1 MERKYYQEIIEDCC
15 KIIPGLDDAAMVR
28 IADKIASANNVFVVA
43 LGRSRLNMMNF
54 AERLRE
60 LKIRAFVVGD
70 ISTPSIH
77 KGDLLLITS
86 SSGETSS
93 LVTFANKAVSYGVE
107 YVLFTM
113 SPQSTLA
120 KGASE
125 VFVVHYQ
132 KPEEL
137 TLGMGSYSE
146 WCIYL
151 VFEAMIVYLARK
163 MGKSL
168 EELSEEACNLY

>member
-1 MERKYYQEIIEDCC
+1 MEHKYYLDIIEDCS
-15 KIIPGLDDAAMVR
+15 KIMPGLDDEAMVR
-28 IADKIASANNVFVVA
+28 IADKIANANNVFVVA

-86 SSGETSS
+86 SSGETAS
-93 LVTFANKAVSYGVE
+93 LVTFANKAVSYGVD

-113 SPQSTLA
+113 SPNSTRA
-120 KGASE
+120 KSASE
-125 VFVVHYQ
+125 VFVIHYD

-137 TLGMGSYSE
+137 LLGFGSYSE
-146 WCIYL
+146 WCTL
-151 VFEAMIVYLARK
+151 FVLEAMVVYLAKK
-163 MGKSL
+163 MGRSL
-168 EELSEEACNLY
+168 SDLADEACNLY

>member
-1 MERKYYQEIIEDCC
+1 MKRKYYQEILSDCC
-15 KIIPGLDDAAMVR
+15 KIIPGLDDEAMVR
-28 IADKIASANNVFVVA
+28 IADQILAANSVFVVA

-77 KGDLLLITS
+77 KGDLLFIAS

-93 LVTFANKAVSYGVE
+93 LVTFAKKAVSYGVE

-113 SPQSTLA
+113 SPNSTLA
-120 KGASE
+120 KSASQ
-125 VFVVHYQ
+125 VFLIHYD

-137 TLGMGSYSE
+137 TLGFGNYSE
-146 WCIYL
+146 WCTYL
-151 VFEAMIVYLARK
+151 IFEAMVVYLARK
-163 MGKSL
+163 MGKSM
-168 EELSEEACNLY
+168 EALSEEACNLY

>member
-1 MERKYYQEIIEDCC
+1 MERRYYLDIIEDCS
-15 KIIPGLDDAAMVR
+15 KIMPGLDDEAMVR
-28 IADKIASANNVFVVA
+28 IADKIANANNVFVVA
-43 LGRSRLNMMNF
+43 LGRSRLNLMNF

-86 SSGETSS
+86 SSGETTS

-113 SPQSTLA
+113 SPESTLA
-120 KGASE
+120 KNASE
-125 VFVVHYQ
+125 VFVIHYD

-137 TLGMGSYSE
+137 FLSFANYAE
-146 WCIYL
+146 WCTL
-151 VFEAMIVYLARK
+151 FVFEAMIVYLSKK

-168 EELSEEACNLY
+168 DDLADEACNLY